1 MRWQLASAETDQA
14 DQLVRELGVSPLVAR
29 LLALRGITEPETAHQ
44 FLNPRLAHLHD
55 PYRMAGMDAA
65 VARVRRAVAQKEKI
79 LIYGDYDVDGT
90 TAVVVLLTALG
101 SLGARVEA
109 HIPHRQREGYGM
121 RSPVVERAATEG
133 YKVLI
138 SVDTGIREHEV
149 LERARE
155 LGIDCIVTD
164 HHLPKDSL
172 PPACAILNPRRPDC
186 AYPDKNLSGVGVAF
200 KLAHA
205 LVGER
210 MSEALLRSYLKIV
223 AIGTIADVVPLTGEN
238 RIIAKFGLQG
248 LRQPVQPGLNAL
260 LDVAGLGGK
269 APTAADIAF
278 RVAPRM
284 NAAGRMED
292 AVAVIELLRTN
303 DPLKARELARSLDE
317 LNAERQRVETS
328 ILDEIDQALK
338 KQSELS
344 NRYSLVFAGQGWHRG
359 VLGIV
364 AQRVVERAYRPTL
377 VIGME
382 NGTGQG
388 SGRSISNFHLLNALT
403 ACQDLFERFGGHR
416 AAAGFTLPSS
426 LIGQLESRFE
436 EYARSVLS
444 PEDLEPVLQIHTE
457 VDLNQIGW
465 PLYEELKKMEPF
477 GLGNPTPV
485 YLARGLRLEL
495 PPRVVGKK
503 HLKLKVENGGKGF
516 DAIGWNQAQHA
527 RTLRPG
533 DSVDMAFTLG
543 ENVYQGVTS
552 LQMGIKDLRPSPR

>member
-1 MRWQLASAETDQA
+1 
-14 DQLVRELGVSPLVAR
+14 
-29 LLALRGITEPETAHQ
+29 
-44 FLNPRLAHLHD
+44 
-55 PYRMAGMDAA
+55 
-65 VARVRRAVAQKEKI
+65 
-79 LIYGDYDVDGT
+79 
-90 TAVVVLLTALG
+90 
-101 SLGARVEA
+101 
-109 HIPHRQREGYGM
+109 M

>member
-1 MRWQLASAETDQA
+1 M
-14 DQLVRELGVSPLVAR
+14 
-29 LLALRGITEPETAHQ
+29 
-44 FLNPRLAHLHD
+44 
-55 PYRMAGMDAA
+55 
-65 VARVRRAVAQKEKI
+65 
-79 LIYGDYDVDGT
+79 
-90 TAVVVLLTALG
+90 VVLLAALG
-101 SLGARVEA
+101 SLGARVEV
-109 HIPHRQREGYGM
+109 HIPHRLRDGYGM
-121 RSPVVERAATEG
+121 RSPVVERAAAEG
-133 YKVLI
+133 YKVLV

-155 LGIDCIVTD
+155 LGIDCVITD

-186 AYPDKNLSGVGVAF
+186 SYPDKNLSGVGVAF

-205 LVGER
+205 LLGER
-210 MSEALLRSYLKIV
+210 MSEALLRSYLKVV

-238 RIIAKFGLQG
+238 RVIAKFGLQG

-303 DPLKARELARSLDE
+303 DPLKAREIARSLDE

-426 LIGQLESRFE
+426 LIGELES
-436 EYARSVLS
+436 AL
-444 PEDLEPVLQIHTE
+444 
-457 VDLNQIGW
+457 
-465 PLYEELKKMEPF
+465 
-477 GLGNPTPV
+477 
-485 YLARGLRLEL
+485 
-495 PPRVVGKK
+495 
-503 HLKLKVENGGKGF
+503 
-516 DAIGWNQAQHA
+516 
-527 RTLRPG
+527 
-533 DSVDMAFTLG
+533 
-543 ENVYQGVTS
+543 
-552 LQMGIKDLRPSPR
+552 